1 MPPGRYSQWKPLPP
15 PNPTPKECL
24 VRLVDTMR
32 LSILLPWLLLACG
45 TAPGLAA
52 DVLTMENGDRL
63 TGEVK
68 SLAGERVFLET
79 AYAGTIQIDWLKLEG
94 FSSDR
99 RFEVEVERGRKYRG
113 KLVLAKGKLEV
124 TTTKETVSV
133 EKDRVVG
140 LAPKA
145 ETERGSLWREV
156 EGTLDLGYN
165 LTRGNSQLDQSSFLA
180 QGLYDK
186 GHFKI
191 SGDVSSIFGRQDDAD
206 PTSRQT
212 AGLRVDWF
220 VNPRVFRFALGTFE
234 HNDRQRL
241 NFRTV
246 LGGGLGRT
254 LLKTKR
260 NELALLGGVTFTGE
274 RFRGEPGTSEPP
286 VRRGGEGLAGVEWKT
301 VLRKRIQLSSR
312 LTAHPNLGSSED
324 YRLAFDGSLRL
335 LFSKNLSW
343 SLTFY
348 DRFVSRPP
356 VQVRRNDSGLVS
368 AFGIGF

>member
-1 MPPGRYSQWKPLPP
+1 M
-15 PNPTPKECL
+15 
-24 VRLVDTMR
+24 RLVNTMR
-32 LSILLPWLLLACG
+32 PSIIFLWLLLACG
-45 TAPGLAA
+45 TVPGLAV
-52 DVLTMENGDRL
+52 DVLKMENGDRL

-68 SLAGERVFLET
+68 RVTGRRVFLKT
-79 AYAGTIQIDWLKLEG
+79 AYAGTLQIDWLKLEG

-99 RFEVEVERGRKYRG
+99 RFEVEVERGRKYLG
-113 KLVLAKGKLEV
+113 KLVLAEGKLTV
-124 TTTKETVSV
+124 ATAKETVSL

-145 ETERGSLWREV
+145 EKEGGSLWREV

-165 LTRGNSQLDQSSFLA
+165 LTRGNSRLDQSSFLA
-180 QGLYDK
+180 QGLYDQ
-186 GHFKI
+186 GHYKI
-191 SGDVSSIFGRQDDAD
+191 LGDASSIFGRQDDAD
-206 PTSRQT
+206 PASRQT
-212 AGLRVDWF
+212 AGVRFDWF

-274 RFRGEPGTSEPP
+274 RFRGEPATSEPP
-286 VRRGGEGLAGVEWKT
+286 VRRTGEGLVGVEWKT
-301 VLRKRIQLSSR
+301 VLRERIHLSSK
-312 LTAHPNLGSSED
+312 LTAHPSLESRED
-324 YRLAFDGSLRL
+324 YRLAYDGSLRL
-335 LFSKNLSW
+335 LFSRNLSW
-343 SLTFY
+343 SLSFY
-348 DRFVSRPP
+348 DRFVSRPL

>member
-1 MPPGRYSQWKPLPP
+1 MH
-15 PNPTPKECL
+15 L
-24 VRLVDTMR
+24 VNNMR
-32 LSILLPWLLLACG
+32 PSIVFPWLLLFCG
-45 TAPGLAA
+45 PASGLAV
-52 DVLTMENGDRL
+52 DDLKMENSDRL

-68 SLAGERVFLET
+68 TVTGQRVFLKT

-94 FSSDR
+94 FSSER
-99 RFEVEVERGRKYRG
+99 RFEVEVERGRKYWG
-113 KLVLAKGKLEV
+113 KLVLAKGKLKV
-124 TTTKETVSV
+124 ATAKETVSV
-133 EKDRVVG
+133 DKDRVVG
-140 LAPKA
+140 IAPKA
-145 ETERGSLWREV
+145 EKEGSSLWREV

-180 QGLYDK
+180 QGLYDQ
-186 GHFKI
+186 GHYKI
-191 SGDVSSIFGRQDDAD
+191 SGDASSIFGRQDDAD

-234 HNDRQRL
+234 HNNRQRL

-274 RFRGEPGTSEPP
+274 RFRGEPGTSESP
-286 VRRGGEGLAGVEWKT
+286 VRRSGEGLAGVEWKT
-301 VLRKRIQLSSR
+301 VLRKRIQLRSK

>member
-1 MPPGRYSQWKPLPP
+1 
-15 PNPTPKECL
+15 
-24 VRLVDTMR
+24 MR
-32 LSILLPWLLLACG
+32 PFMISVWLLLACG
-45 TAPGLAA
+45 PAPGLAV

-63 TGEVK
+63 TGQVK
-68 SLAGERVFLET
+68 SLTGQRVFLKT

-113 KLVLAKGKLEV
+113 KLVLAEGKLRV
-124 TTTKETVSV
+124 ATAKETVSV

-145 ETERGSLWREV
+145 EKEKASLWRQV

-165 LTRGNSQLDQSSFLA
+165 LARGNSRLDQSSFLA
-180 QGLYDK
+180 QGLYDQ
-186 GHFKI
+186 GHYKI
-191 SGDVSSIFGRQDDAD
+191 SGDASSIFGRQDDSD

-212 AGLRVDWF
+212 AGVRVDWF

-254 LLKTKR
+254 LVKTRR
-260 NELALLGGVTFTGE
+260 NELALLGGLTFTGE
-274 RFRGEPGTSEPP
+274 RFRGESVTSEPP
-286 VRRGGEGLAGVEWKT
+286 VRRAGEGLVGVEWKT
-301 VLRKRIQLSSR
+301 VLRERIHLSSK
-312 LTAHPNLGSSED
+312 LTAHPSLDSRED
-324 YRLAFDGSLRL
+324 YRLAYDGSLRL

-356 VQVRRNDSGLVS
+356 VQVGRNDSGLVS

>member
-1 MPPGRYSQWKPLPP
+1 M
-15 PNPTPKECL
+15 
-24 VRLVDTMR
+24 RLVNNIR
-32 LSILLPWLLLACG
+32 NAVFFLWLLLVGSAVS
-45 TAPGLAA
+45 GLAL
-52 DVLTMENGDRL
+52 DVLKMENGDRL

-68 SLAGERVFLET
+68 RLAGQRVFLKT

-99 RFEVEVERGRKYRG
+99 RFEIEVDRGRKYRG
-113 KLVLAKGKLEV
+113 KLILAEGKLTV
-124 TTTKETVSV
+124 ATAKERVSV

-145 ETERGSLWREV
+145 EKEGGSLWKEV

-165 LTRGNSQLDQSSFLA
+165 LTRGNSRLDQSSFLA
-180 QGLYDK
+180 QGLYDQ
-186 GHFKI
+186 GHYKI
-191 SGDVSSIFGRQDDAD
+191 SGDASSMFGRQDDSD

-212 AGLRVDWF
+212 AGVRFDWF

-246 LGGGLGRT
+246 LGGGIGRT
-254 LLKTKR
+254 MVKTTR
-260 NELALLGGVTFTGE
+260 NELALLGGVTYTGE
-274 RFRGEPGTSEPP
+274 RFRAQAGVSEPP
-286 VRRGGEGLAGVEWKT
+286 VRRSGEGLVGVEWKT
-301 VLRKRIQLSSR
+301 VLRKRIHLSNK
-312 LTAHPNLGSSED
+312 LTAHPDLGSSED
-324 YRLAFDGSLRL
+324 YRIAYDGTLRL

-343 SLTFY
+343 SLSFY

-356 VQVRRNDSGLVS
+356 VRVGRNDSGLVS

>member
-1 MPPGRYSQWKPLPP
+1 M
-15 PNPTPKECL
+15 
-24 VRLVDTMR
+24 RLVHKLR
-32 LSILLPWLLLACG
+32 PSITFLWLLLACG
-45 TAPGLAA
+45 TAPGLAV
-52 DVLTMENGDRL
+52 DVLKMENGDRL

-68 SLAGERVFLET
+68 KVAGRRVFLKT
-79 AYAGTIQIDWLKLEG
+79 AYAGTVQIDWLKLEG

-113 KLVLAKGKLEV
+113 KLVLAEGKLTV
-124 TTTKETVSV
+124 ATARETVSV

-145 ETERGSLWREV
+145 EKERGSLWREV

-165 LTRGNSQLDQSSFLA
+165 LTRGNSRLDQSSFLA
-180 QGLYDK
+180 QGLYDQ
-186 GHFKI
+186 GHYKI
-191 SGDVSSIFGRQDDAD
+191 SGDASSIFGRQDDAD

-254 LLKTKR
+254 LFKTR
-260 NELALLGGVTFTGE
+260 RTELALLGGVTFTGE
-274 RFRGEPGTSEPP
+274 RFRGEAGTSEPP
-286 VRRGGEGLAGVEWKT
+286 VRRTGEGLVGVEWKT
-301 VLRKRIQLSSR
+301 VLRDRIHLSSK
-312 LTAHPNLGSSED
+312 LTAHPSLESRED
-324 YRLAFDGSLRL
+324 YRLAYDGSLRL
-335 LFSKNLSW
+335 LFSRNLSW
-343 SLTFY
+343 SLSFY
-348 DRFVSRPP
+348 DRFVSRPL

>member
-1 MPPGRYSQWKPLPP
+1 MH
-15 PNPTPKECL
+15 L
-24 VRLVDTMR
+24 VNNMR
-32 LSILLPWLLLACG
+32 PSIVFLWLLLFCG
-45 TAPGLAA
+45 PASGLAV
-52 DVLTMENGDRL
+52 DVLKMENSDRL

-68 SLAGERVFLET
+68 KVTGQRVFLKT
-79 AYAGTIQIDWLKLEG
+79 AYAGTIQVDWLKLEG

-99 RFEVEVERGRKYRG
+99 RFEVEVERGRKYQG
-113 KLVLAKGKLEV
+113 KLVLAKGKLTV
-124 TTTKETVSV
+124 ATAKETVSV

-140 LAPKA
+140 IAPKA
-145 ETERGSLWREV
+145 EKEEGSLWREV

-180 QGLYDK
+180 QGLYDR
-186 GHFKI
+186 GHYKI
-191 SGDVSSIFGRQDDAD
+191 SGDASSIFGRQDDAD

-212 AGLRVDWF
+212 VGLRVDWF

-274 RFRGEPGTSEPP
+274 RFRGESGTSESP
-286 VRRGGEGLAGVEWKT
+286 VRRSGEGLAGVEWKT
-301 VLRKRIQLSSR
+301 VLRKRIQLSSK